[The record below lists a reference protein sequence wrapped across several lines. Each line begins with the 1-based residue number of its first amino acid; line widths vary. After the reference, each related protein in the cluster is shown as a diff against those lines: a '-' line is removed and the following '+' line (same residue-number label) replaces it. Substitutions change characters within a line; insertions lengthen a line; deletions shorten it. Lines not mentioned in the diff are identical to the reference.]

1 MSLIPTGFKEPDEPQ
16 TRRRFANAG
25 AAWTSRRRVAV
36 ALLAPILF
44 VLLVGAAGG
53 WAPTNGPAW
62 IALVALVALAAAAT
76 LATYLPQPGAGHRL
90 DLGCTPCAAAAA
102 LSVLGAGVVL
112 GTTAHDLSTA
122 GLALVVAGFGLTQ
135 RLTNPSTCPTPR
147 TPTSKDF

>member
-1 MSLIPTGFKEPDEPQ
+1 MTHVPTKMENPRQPT
-16 TRRRFANAG
+16 TRRGFANAR
-25 AAWTSRRRVAV
+25 AAWTPHRRVAV

-53 WAPTNGPAW
+53 WAPTTGPAW
-62 IALVALVALAAAAT
+62 IALVALVALAAATT

-112 GTTAHDLSTA
+112 GTTAHDVSTA

-135 RLTNPSTCPTPR
+135 RLTDPSTCPTPR
-147 TPTSKDF
+147 TPTSKDL

>member
-1 MSLIPTGFKEPDEPQ
+1 MTHVPTKMEHPRQPTTHRG
-16 TRRRFANAG
+16 FANAG

-36 ALLAPILF
+36 ALLAPLLF
-44 VLLVGAAGG
+44 VLLVSAAGG

-62 IALVALVALAAAAT
+62 IALVAMVALASATT

-102 LSVLGAGVVL
+102 LTVLGAGAVL
-112 GTTAHDLSTA
+112 GTTAPDLSTA
-122 GLALVVAGFGLTQ
+122 GLALVVAAFGLTQ
-135 RLTNPSTCPTPR
+135 RLTNPGTCPTPR